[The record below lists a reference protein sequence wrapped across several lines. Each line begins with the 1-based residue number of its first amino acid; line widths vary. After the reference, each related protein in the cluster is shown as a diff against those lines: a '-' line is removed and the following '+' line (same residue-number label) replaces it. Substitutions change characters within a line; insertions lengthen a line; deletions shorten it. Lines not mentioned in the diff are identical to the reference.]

1 MDEPLDRPFVVI
13 ITGPP
18 GTGKSTLGKR
28 LATELGLPFISK
40 GGIKESLFDILGWQ
54 DREWSKKLGHASV
67 ELLFHFLESQ
77 LEAGKSLIVETAF
90 IPRFHTT
97 RFLELRDRYGFE
109 PIQILCRADVEVSFE
124 RFRKRTESG
133 ERHPGHVD
141 HLATY
146 DQFKAVLR
154 EGKYEVLEIGG
165 SLFEIDTTDFN
176 RIDYEGLLEAI
187 ESTRC
192 GMKP

>member
-1 MDEPLDRPFVVI
+1 MDRLVVVI

-28 LATELGLPFISK
+28 LAKELGLPFISK
-40 GGIKESLFDILGWQ
+40 DGIKESLFDTLGWQ

-67 ELLFHFLESQ
+67 ELLFHFLEAQ

-90 IPRFHTT
+90 IPKFHTA
-97 RFLELRDRYGFE
+97 RFLELRNRYGFE
-109 PIQILCRADVEVSFE
+109 PIQILCRADDEVSFR
-124 RFRKRTESG
+124 RFRERTESG
-133 ERHPGHVD
+133 KRHPGHVD

-146 DQFKAVLR
+146 DQFKAASW
-154 EGKYEVLEIGG
+154 EGKYGVLDIGG
-165 SLFEIDTTDFN
+165 SIFEIDTTDFN
-176 RIDYEGLLEAI
+176 RIDYQGLLEAI
-187 ESTRC
+187 ESTRG